1 MPKIKSKHPMWDDPS
16 EDRDEFDVPTRIV
29 VDEKTFE
36 RIVDRM
42 EHPRPPTAAMLA
54 LFRK

>member
-1 MPKIKSKHPMWDDPS
+1 MPNTKPQPAWIPS
-16 EDRDEFDVPTRIV
+16 VERDEFGISMRLV
-29 VDEKTFE
+29 VDESTFE
-36 RIVDRM
+36 RIVERM

>member
-1 MPKIKSKHPMWDDPS
+1 MVIFSQMRSDSPTGRDD
-16 EDRDEFDVPTRIV
+16 FDVPTRLV

-36 RIVDRM
+36 RCVERM

-54 LFRK
+54 LFRR